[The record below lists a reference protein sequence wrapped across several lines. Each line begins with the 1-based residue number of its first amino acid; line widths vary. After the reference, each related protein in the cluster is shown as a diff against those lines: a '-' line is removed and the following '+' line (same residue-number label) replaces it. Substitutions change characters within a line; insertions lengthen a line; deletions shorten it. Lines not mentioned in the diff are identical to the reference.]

1 VKVEQQPQTKTSGE
15 TLLIASVIRRMLIAI
30 PTLLVFSVMIFLMM
44 YMVPGDPVLLYTGR
58 LASVEV
64 QERTRLQL
72 GLDQPLYVQYWIYL
86 TRLAQGDLGTSF
98 KFRMPVTELLKLR
111 LPNSMIL
118 GTSSLLLAYII
129 AVPLGVL
136 AAMKQGSAIDIFA
149 MIIIALGMS
158 IPIFWLGLMLVLFFS
173 VKLRWL
179 PVSGYESWR
188 HMILPIVTLAVVQI
202 SFIMRMVRSS
212 MLEEL
217 RLDYIRTAQSKGL
230 KKRTIVLRHA
240 FRNSLIPLISI
251 FGMQIGWLVAGAVVI
266 EMVFVWPG
274 VGRLIVDSI
283 IRSDYPVVQGILL
296 ILGFTVIL
304 GNLVADILY
313 HIADP
318 RIRD

>member
-1 VKVEQQPQTKTSGE
+1 MIS
-15 TLLIASVIRRMLIAI
+15 AVIRRLLIAI

-64 QERTRLQL
+64 QERARVQL
-72 GLDQPLYVQYWIYL
+72 GLDQPLHIQYWKFMV
-86 TRLAQGDLGTSF
+86 RLLHGDLGTSL
-98 KFRMPVTELLKLR
+98 KFRSPVTELLKQR
-111 LPNSMIL
+111 MPNSLVL
-118 GTSSLLLAYII
+118 GTSAMILAYII
-129 AVPLGVL
+129 AIPLGIL
-136 AAMKQGSAIDIFA
+136 AAIKQGSAIDIFA
-149 MIIIALGMS
+149 MIIIAIGMS
-158 IPIFWLGLMLVLFFS
+158 IPLFWLGLMFVLFFS

-188 HMILPIVTLAVVQI
+188 HMILPIVTLAMVQI

-217 RLDYIRTAQSKGL
+217 RQDYIRTARAKGQ
-230 KKRTIVLRHA
+230 KNRIVILRHA

-296 ILGFTVIL
+296 ILGFTVIF

-313 HIADP
+313 RIADP
-318 RIRD
+318 RVRE

>member
-1 VKVEQQPQTKTSGE
+1 MIES
-15 TLLIASVIRRMLIAI
+15 IIRRLLIAI

-72 GLDQPLYVQYWIYL
+72 GLDQPLHVQYWKYL
-86 TRLAQGDLGTSF
+86 TRLVRGDLGTSF
-98 KFRMPVTELLKLR
+98 KFRMSVMDLLKLR
-111 LPNSMIL
+111 MPNSLIL
-118 GTSSLLLAYII
+118 GTASLALAYLI
-129 AVPLGVL
+129 AIPLGIL
-136 AAMKQGSAIDIFA
+136 AAIKQGSVFDVVA

-173 VKLRWL
+173 VKLSWF

-188 HMILPIVTLAVVQI
+188 HMVLPIVTLASVQV

-217 RLDYIRTAQSKGL
+217 RQDYIRTAQAKGAR
-230 KKRTIVLRHA
+230 KRTIIWRHA

-283 IRSDYPVVQGILL
+283 IRSDYPVVQGVLL
-296 ILGFTVIL
+296 ILGVTVIL

-318 RIRD
+318 RIRVQS